1 MNKKDIIRCIGVL
14 STLGIGYAASM
25 NMLVVAFVALMIL
38 WI

>member
-1 MNKKDIIRCIGVL
+1 MNKKEVIRYIGAL
-14 STLGIGYAASM
+14 STLAIGYAASM